1 MVVDY
6 SIRVLKEQRTKLQD
20 KLLINEKELGYAIM
34 QHVIDEYFGGDFDD
48 AGCDWYTK
56 DTKVYVGG
64 EDWLVSENPHVAVL
78 VDAANILRYGKKL
91 ELD

>member
-1 MVVDY
+1 MRITGKQTVE
-6 SIRVLKEQRTKLQD
+6 IE
-20 KLLINEKELGYAIM
+20 INEKELGYAIM
-34 QHVIDEYFGGDFDD
+34 QHVIDEYFGDDFDD

-91 ELD
+91 ELA